1 MKAFFSYSFLVKTIF
16 FISIGAAL
24 GAILRHFMMVAI
36 SRTWMHSFPLA
47 TLVINIVGSFIL
59 GVLVELFALKLSVSQ
74 DLKAMLTVGFLSSF
88 TTLSTVAL
96 EFALLSSRGQL
107 GTAFLYITLTMLLS
121 VGAVFL
127 GFYLIRDF

>member
-1 MKAFFSYSFLVKTIF
+1 VKTIF

-96 EFALLSSRGQL
+96 EFALLSSKGQL

-127 GFYLIRDF
+127 GFYLIRNF